1 MTTLTGQDV
10 AGIYSL
16 FLYLRN
22 IEPIVKNRHILPRG
36 NPRILWS
43 YDLRGGKSLCL
54 FLFASGVEVHAQ
66 KPEIKGGIK
75 GCPQNSQKHI
85 KKEVFL

>member
-22 IEPIVKNRHILPRG
+22 IEPTVKNRHILPRG

-43 YDLRGGKSLCL
+43 YDLRGVKSLCL

-75 GCPQNSQKHI
+75 GCPKTAKNT
-85 KKEVFL
+85 

>member
-43 YDLRGGKSLCL
+43 YDLRGVKSPAL
-54 FLFASGVEVHAQ
+54 FLCTAGWGSHAQ
-66 KPEIKGGIK
+66 KLEIKGGIK
-75 GCPQNSQKHI
+75 ECPQNSQKHI